1 MSAAAARTGGKG
13 KAARRNTQKNA
24 SHVLEYLEAVES
36 AKTRVDLE
44 TWMTRKAVQ
53 IARVTRWSGGGHL
66 RVTLQ
71 DGTTEVDV
79 TIAGS
84 LRFKG
89 HAATKGDRPSA
100 MNVNDLIVLYGPQA
114 AGKIPRDLNERI
126 ETAFTRLG
134 VKTPKGFFAKGAAD
148 ADGAGAEDGYIFGED
163 DDEDAAAEALV
174 AAAKVVPRGA
184 AKKAAAAASDSDS
197 DDEVDISAI

>member
-1 MSAAAARTGGKG
+1 MSAAAHRTGGKG

-44 TWMTRKAVQ
+44 TWMERNAVQ

-66 RVTLQ
+66 KVALQ
-71 DGTTEVDV
+71 DGSTDVDV

-89 HAATKGDRPSA
+89 RAATKGDRANS

-114 AGKIPRDLNERI
+114 AGKIPRDLCRRVAA
-126 ETAFTRLG
+126 AFERLG
-134 VKTPKGFFAKGAAD
+134 VSTPKGFFGGESDEAEEDLFDRDEEETAD
-148 ADGAGAEDGYIFGED
+148 A
-163 DDEDAAAEALV
+163 LTT
-174 AAAKVVPRGA
+174 AAKVVPRGA
-184 AKKAAAAASDSDS
+184 PKKAATDSDS
-197 DDEVDISAI
+197 EDEVDIDAI